1 MISIDY
7 NNPDQITV
15 EWVLYLDSLENPPVW
30 LRDDYLSMRGM
41 AFCSNRA
48 MYNWLDRLADMKQAL
63 ATVNN
68 YDFRVDKF

>member
-15 EWVLYLDSLENPPVW
+15 EYVLFLDSLGVPPVW

-41 AFCSNRA
+41 CFSSNRP
-48 MYNWLDRLADMKQAL
+48 MYNWLDRLADMKEAIRITQ
-63 ATVNN
+63 
-68 YDFRVDKF
+68 DHKFRADKY